1 MIISVPKAL
10 RRLFFIVIF
19 VALSCLFYNI
29 MDLLHSWM
37 GPVPDPDI
45 PEGSAVRAF
54 SGIQPGGGAM
64 NPAERLRL
72 YYWYGE

>member
-1 MIISVPKAL
+1 MIFSVPKAL
-10 RRLFFIVIF
+10 RRLGYIVIF
-19 VALSCLFYNI
+19 VALSFLFYNI
-29 MDLLHSWM
+29 MDLLHSWIN
-37 GPVPDPDI
+37 PVPDPDI

-54 SGIQPGGGAM
+54 NEIQPGGEAM